1 MYLLKHICIGVIS
14 VINQL
19 IAALVPTTTSAC
31 LSSFTPG
38 ASITAKNG
46 FTNAALTYFNIAN
59 NNRPLALLC
68 VCLPNGVSAQNV
80 L

>member
-1 MYLLKHICIGVIS
+1 MYLLKHICIGVNS

-19 IAALVPTTTSAC
+19 IVALVPTTSSC

-38 ASITAKNG
+38 ASITAKYG
-46 FTNAALTYFNIAN
+46 FTNTGLTYFNIAN
-59 NNRPLALLC
+59 NKRHFALLC
-68 VCLPNGVSAQNV
+68 WCIPNGASAKNV

>member
-1 MYLLKHICIGVIS
+1 MYLLKRICIGVNS

-19 IAALVPTTTSAC
+19 IAALVPTTSAC

-46 FTNAALTYFNIAN
+46 FTNAALTYFNIAI

-68 VCLPNGVSAQNV
+68 VCLPNGVSAKNV

>member
-1 MYLLKHICIGVIS
+1 MYLLKHICIGVNS

-19 IAALVPTTTSAC
+19 TAALVPTTSAC
-31 LSSFTPG
+31 SSLFTPG

-46 FTNAALTYFNIAN
+46 FTNAGLTYFNIAN
-59 NNRPLALLC
+59 NNRHLALLC
-68 VCLPNGVSAQNV
+68 MCVPNGVSAKNV

>member
-1 MYLLKHICIGVIS
+1 MYLLKHICIGVDS

-19 IAALVPTTTSAC
+19 IVTLVPITSAC

-38 ASITAKNG
+38 ASITANNS
-46 FTNAALTYFNIAN
+46 FTKSGLTYFNIDN
-59 NNRPLALLC
+59 NNRHLALLC
-68 VCLPNGVSAQNV
+68 VCIPNGAGAKNV